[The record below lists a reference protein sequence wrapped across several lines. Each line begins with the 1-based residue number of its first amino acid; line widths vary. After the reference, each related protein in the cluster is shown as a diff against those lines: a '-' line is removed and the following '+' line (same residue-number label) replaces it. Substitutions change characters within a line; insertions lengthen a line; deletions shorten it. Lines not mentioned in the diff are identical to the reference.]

1 MATRLMGDPSGK
13 QVLIVWGCPARGE
26 DVGEAEQFY
35 VRYLRAKKHQ
45 TGAYQAAC
53 MLFDPT
59 GRRLL
64 GFLYDNRP
72 AGPDPALDADVISFG
87 LVPVEEMAQRTR
99 RSR

>member
-1 MATRLMGDPSGK
+1 
-13 QVLIVWGCPARGE
+13 
-26 DVGEAEQFY
+26 
-35 VRYLRAKKHQ
+35 
-45 TGAYQAAC
+45 

-64 GFLYDNRP
+64 RFLYDNRP
-72 AGPDPALDADVISFG
+72 AGPHPALDADVISFG